1 MEAKAYSSATNITLS
16 PLRARAVPD
25 VPEDVDF
32 LMEHLNDPNYDYHN
46 DPSSP
51 RSSNTDVESY
61 ELEHKKAAS
70 LSVDYSTAA
79 SDFDT
84 ESRTESRY
92 SRTETPASA
101 FEYDDESPY
110 PEVRAAVS
118 SIDDPTMPV
127 NTFRMWFLGLFY
139 TILVSGIN
147 QIFSMRYPSVIVT
160 GIVAQLTALPLGKG
174 LERVLPTTQ
183 FRTFGYVWS
192 FNPGPFNIKE
202 HVLITV
208 MANVVVGGA
217 YATDIVATQ
226 RVFYNQSLSFSYE
239 MTLTLSIQLLGFA
252 LGGLLRQFLVYP
264 SSMIWPGALV
274 SSALFNTLHKTY
286 GKQERRHISREKFFC
301 IAMACSFVWYWVPG
315 YLWTGLSVFNWV
327 CWIAPSNVVVNT
339 LFGTSTGLGMGLL
352 TLDWSMISYI
362 GSPLVT
368 PWWSEANTGAGLVIC
383 IWIIAP
389 IIYYTN
395 TFFTAY
401 LPMSSYQSFDNT
413 GLPYD
418 PTQIVTD
425 SQFDGTKY
433 EAYSPVFMPATLA
446 VAYGV
451 AFAAFSSV
459 VVHTFLWYR
468 NDIARRFRRSLKDER
483 DVHARLMQAYPEV
496 PQLWYAILGCAMIIL
511 LFVAIE
517 IFPTELPVWAACV
530 AMALAALLSVPVGM
544 LQAIT
549 NQQIA
554 LQVLHELAGGYMLPG
569 KPVAN
574 MIFKAVAYIGTNQ
587 AVGFSGDLKLGH
599 YMKVPP
605 RLMFCAQVMAAFI
618 SSFVVII
625 VQNWMFANVV
635 DICQPTQSDGFICP
649 STGAFATA
657 SLIWGGVGPARLF
670 SPGGMYN
677 SLLWFFLIGA
687 ALPIP
692 FYYLARRFPL
702 SYWRYINIPIFFAG
716 LGALPPGT
724 GVNYSSWLLVGF
736 IFQWFMRRYHFRW
749 WMRYNYILSAA
760 LDAGV
765 ALSLLVIFF
774 CVQMPKGGI
783 NLNWWGNTAWQNTAD
798 ALGTPLYVMPPGKT
812 FGPSTW

>member
-1 MEAKAYSSATNITLS
+1 
-16 PLRARAVPD
+16 
-25 VPEDVDF
+25 
-32 LMEHLNDPNYDYHN
+32 
-46 DPSSP
+46 
-51 RSSNTDVESY
+51 
-61 ELEHKKAAS
+61 
-70 LSVDYSTAA
+70 
-79 SDFDT
+79 
-84 ESRTESRY
+84 
-92 SRTETPASA
+92 
-101 FEYDDESPY
+101 
-110 PEVRAAVS
+110 
-118 SIDDPTMPV
+118 
-127 NTFRMWFLGLFY
+127 MWVLGIFY
-139 TILVSGIN
+139 TIAVSAMN
-147 QIFSMRYPSVIVT
+147 QVFSMRYPSVIVT

-174 LERVLPTTQ
+174 LERILPTTR

-192 FNPGPFNIKE
+192 LNPGPFNIKE

-208 MANVVVGGA
+208 MANVVVSGA
-217 YATDIVATQ
+217 YATDIIATQ
-226 RVFYNQSLSFSYE
+226 RVFYNQTVTFSYQ
-239 MTLTLSIQLLGFA
+239 MCLTLSIQLLGFA

-286 GKQERRHISREKFFC
+286 GQAERRHISREKFFC

-327 CWIAPSNVVVNT
+327 CWIAPNNVVVNS

-352 TLDWSMISYI
+352 TFDWSMISYI

-368 PWWSEANTGAGLVIC
+368 PWWSEANTGAGLLIC

-389 IIYYTN
+389 VIYYTN

-418 PTQIVTD
+418 PTQIVTN
-425 SQFDGTKY
+425 SQFDAAKY
-433 EAYSPVFMPATLA
+433 TAYSPVFIPATLS

-451 AFAAFSSV
+451 SFAAFTSL

-468 NDIARRFRRSLKDER
+468 RDIIRRFRSSLKDER

-496 PQLWYAILGCAMIIL
+496 PHLWYAILGCSMVIL
-511 LFVAIE
+511 LFVAVE
-517 IFPTELPVWAACV
+517 IFPTELPVWATCL
-530 AMALAALLSVPVGM
+530 AMAIAALLSVPVGM

-554 LQVLHELAGGYMLPG
+554 LQVLHEMIGGYLVPG

-599 YMKVPP
+599 YMKIPP
-605 RLMFCAQVMAAFI
+605 RLMFAAQVLAAFL
-618 SSFVVII
+618 SSFVVIL
-625 VQNWMFANVV
+625 VQDWMFANIA
-635 DICQPTQSDGFICP
+635 DICTPTQAQFFICP
-649 STGAFATA
+649 STETFATA

-670 SPGGMYN
+670 SPGSPYN
-677 SLLWFFLIGA
+677 PLLWFFLVGA

-716 LGALPPGT
+716 LGALPPAT
-724 GVNYSSWLLVGF
+724 GVNYSSWVLVGF

-783 NLNWWGNTAWQNTAD
+783 TLNWWGNTAWMNTAD
-798 ALGTPLYVMPPGKT
+798 ALGTPLYVMPPGQT